1 MFDQLE
7 PYAVINDKNVRC
19 TSITLSYTT
28 RGRPECGCFN
38 TTTTT
43 HRFMRSEEIYL
54 LKPKTSGR
62 RYIRHCTTEATG
74 FYLAE
79 DTNRIYVK
87 GYERQFLTYMR
98 AESKGVACKLY
109 VVWQAPREALVRIY
123 GLGMPQAPKTL
134 RSIPKINHLCLS
146 HSLSV
151 CKHCHIPPVWCA
163 KQIHRVFVCRNRF
176 RTIPKQISLCNLMDA
191 LSNKNYT
198 LLILICMYS

>member
-1 MFDQLE
+1 MTRMCVAHQSLYHT
-7 PYAVINDKNVRC
+7 PRVGARNVGV
-19 TSITLSYTT
+19 ST
-28 RGRPECGCFN
+28 RQRLLIGC
-38 TTTTT
+38 
-43 HRFMRSEEIYL
+43 MRSEEIYIFWN
-54 LKPKTSGR
+54 PKQVLEDIFDIARPR
-62 RYIRHCTTEATG
+62 RQAFTWRKTRT
-74 FYLAE
+74 
-79 DTNRIYVK
+79 IYVK

-198 LLILICMYS
+198 LLILIYMYIWPLHVY